1 MDIITS
7 RNLRDFDEKGFFIAG
22 QKVSGEWLDKLTKEC
37 EKYNA
42 DNPKWFQRNPHLK
55 SDLFAEFVKQPIF
68 VEACKKLVGPNVD
81 LHWNLIAHKP
91 PFQGK
96 EFHWHQDAQY
106 GLTEPENYITCW
118 VALDVVTIGNG
129 CLWVIPG
136 SHKWGR
142 LDHVFLRET
151 ETFYAGRFAQ
161 DVDDKNQVPI
171 EMYAGEIAIFHSHVL
186 HRSGS
191 NSSDKLRRSYI
202 CAYHHCNLTYLTDTG
217 MKGAEFPILRKNKV
231 VGS

>member
-1 MDIITS
+1 M
-7 RNLRDFDEKGFFIAG
+7 R
-22 QKVSGEWLDKLTKEC
+22 
-37 EKYNA
+37 
-42 DNPKWFQRNPHLK
+42 
-55 SDLFAEFVKQPIF
+55 
-68 VEACKKLVGPNVD
+68 
-81 LHWNLIAHKP
+81 
-91 PFQGK
+91 
-96 EFHWHQDAQY
+96 
-106 GLTEPENYITCW
+106 
-118 VALDVVTIGNG
+118 NG

-171 EMYAGEIAIFHSHVL
+171 EMHAGEIAIFHSHVL

-217 MKGAEFPILRKNKV
+217 MKGAEFPILRKNKI
-231 VGS
+231 VGD